1 MTFSFPRSLRLL
13 KKPQYDYVFQSAKKI
28 GTHYATLLYRTNNLE
43 HPRLGLIVSKK
54 TAKRANARN
63 RFKRV
68 SRESFRLI
76 QSSLP
81 NVDIVIL
88 SRGKITESDNQ
99 VLFSEFNDAWQKL
112 IKAKPK
118 T

>member
-1 MTFSFPRSLRLL
+1 MHS
-13 KKPQYDYVFQSAKKI
+13 
-28 GTHYATLLYRTNNLE
+28 ATLLFRKNNLE

-68 SRESFRLI
+68 TRESFRLI
-76 QSSLP
+76 QGSLP

-99 VLFSEFNDAWQKL
+99 ALFLEFSDAWQRL
-112 IKAKPK
+112 IKIK
-118 T
+118 